1 MRRWLPHPWITL
13 ALTAIWLLLV
23 NSAAPGQMV
32 LGLVLGVSIVR
43 FTARF
48 WVATPRIRRPLRLL
62 RFIGIVLG
70 DIVVANVAVA
80 RLIVVRPKRLQP
92 AFVAVPL
99 ALQAELVISLLAST
113 ICLTPGTVA
122 ARLAPDRRH
131 LLVHALDVA
140 DPSALIATIKSRY
153 ETPLREIFEP
163 C

>member
-1 MRRWLPHPWITL
+1 MRRWLPHPWIAL
-13 ALTAIWLLLV
+13 ALMAIWLLLV
-23 NSAAPGQMV
+23 NSAALGQML
-32 LGLVLGVSIVR
+32 LGLVLGMAIVR

-48 WVATPRIRRPLRLL
+48 WVAIPRIRRPLRLL
-62 RFIGIVLG
+62 RFIGMVLG

-80 RLIVVRPKRLQP
+80 RLIVAHPKRLQP

-99 ALQAELVISLLAST
+99 ALQSELVISLLAST

-122 ARLAPDRRH
+122 ARLAPDHCH

-153 ETPLREIFEP
+153 EAPLREIFEP